1 MNIFHLPKHAKTLEK
16 ELTTILIDDSNSD
29 LSKEQL
35 FGIALASAY
44 AQKDNDL
51 INNFLNYA
59 RDHITVSTII
69 LSKYAASFA
78 ESNGSCK
85 HQESL
90 KTDFKS
96 AFSVRDNK
104 EIAKCNLGP
113 DFDSTFTDYDIGQ
126 HSSEPSSVEGEG
138 SALSESKLPLEYDT
152 KLYLL
157 AAMYTNGRETSINIV
172 AKSIYGLL
180 IKKGILKTIVRLSF
194 LIYEISTQLACLN
207 LTNIKVLLID
217 DDPRLTRRL
226 KLMLERDTNFLVKTE
241 NNSLKAL
248 TVARQFSPD
257 LIVLDLYMPGKN
269 GGEIL
274 NSLQLDP
281 NLSSIKVMFLTSMLT
296 KEEAGERGKMINGNL
311 FLAKPTDDN
320 VLISTIRE
328 QLNRPEPMA
337 V

>member
-1 MNIFHLPKHAKTLEK
+1 M
-16 ELTTILIDDSNSD
+16 
-29 LSKEQL
+29 
-35 FGIALASAY
+35 
-44 AQKDNDL
+44 
-51 INNFLNYA
+51 
-59 RDHITVSTII
+59 
-69 LSKYAASFA
+69 
-78 ESNGSCK
+78 
-85 HQESL
+85 
-90 KTDFKS
+90 
-96 AFSVRDNK
+96 
-104 EIAKCNLGP
+104 
-113 DFDSTFTDYDIGQ
+113 
-126 HSSEPSSVEGEG
+126 
-138 SALSESKLPLEYDT
+138 EYDT

-180 IKKGILKTIVRLSF
+180 IQKGILKTIVRLSF

-296 KEEAGERGKMINGNL
+296 KEEAGERGKMISGNL